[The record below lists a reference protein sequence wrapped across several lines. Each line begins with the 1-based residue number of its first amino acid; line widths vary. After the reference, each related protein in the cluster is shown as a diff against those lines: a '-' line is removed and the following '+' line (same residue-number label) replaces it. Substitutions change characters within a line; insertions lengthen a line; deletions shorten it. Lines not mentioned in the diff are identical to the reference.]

1 MLNAGQCKQ
10 LEVLFQQGAAEA
22 SLALSQWLAHPA
34 TVRLHRIQPQSLQV
48 ATESLGADD
57 QVIGMCIMQVARGLS
72 GQWILAF
79 EDRAGLLLADLL
91 LGRPPREDGEGSWG
105 DIEQSAAMETANI
118 LACSFLCALQKHL
131 PAAIAGGQPPSEDVW
146 LPTPPVFV
154 RDYAPALMQFLLS
167 HQAIESSQVLV
178 AQTEMVIENRQ
189 VQWHWL
195 WIPDSTGLQVATDLL
210 RETS

>member
-1 MLNAGQCKQ
+1 MLNAGQCEH
-10 LEVLFQQGAAEA
+10 LEILFQQGAGEA
-22 SLALSQWLAHPA
+22 SQALSQWLAHPA
-34 TVRLHRIQPQSLQV
+34 SVRLHRIQPRSLQA

-57 QVIGMCIMQVARGLS
+57 QVIGMCIMQVAQGLS

-91 LGRPPREDGEGSWG
+91 LGHPPRDEGQGRWG
-105 DIEQSAAMETANI
+105 DIERSAAMETANI
-118 LACSFLCALQKHL
+118 LACSFLCALQKRL
-131 PAAIAGGQPPSEDVW
+131 SASIAEGEPHSEDAW
-146 LPTPPVFV
+146 IPSPPIFV

-178 AQTEMVIENRQ
+178 AQTQMVIEDRQ

-195 WIPDSTGLQVATDLL
+195 WIPDAAGLQMATELL
-210 RETS
+210 RETP

>member
-10 LEVLFQQGAAEA
+10 LESLFQQGAGEA
-22 SLALSQWLAHPA
+22 SQALSQWLAHPA
-34 TVRLHRIQPQSLQV
+34 SVRLHRIQPRSLQA
-48 ATESLGADD
+48 ATETLGSDD

-91 LGRPPREDGEGSWG
+91 LGRPPQENGEGSWG
-105 DIEQSAAMETANI
+105 DIEHSAAMETANI
-118 LACSFLCALQKHL
+118 LACSFLCALQKQL
-131 PAAIAGGQPPSEDVW
+131 PARIGISEPPSEDAW
-146 LPTPPVFV
+146 LPSPPIFV

-178 AQTEMVIENRQ
+178 AQTQMVIEDRQ

-195 WIPDSTGLQVATDLL
+195 WIPDSAGLQVAIDLL